1 MGESRLLPGAAVTAQ
16 GQLDDLAIEAKYW
29 RSRPLEAGVAGV
41 APWKPVLRKD
51 VLSSVLEYLQS
62 VTKQISKEIKLRW
75 LSI

>member
-1 MGESRLLPGAAVTAQ
+1 MLFVEVVHGVVSGENHWLP
-16 GQLDDLAIEAKYW
+16 L
-29 RSRPLEAGVAGV
+29 SLEAGVAGV

-75 LSI
+75 LSL

>member
-1 MGESRLLPGAAVTAQ
+1 MLHPPKMKRSLPEEMEVGIRAA
-16 GQLDDLAIEAKYW
+16 
-29 RSRPLEAGVAGV
+29 EAGVAGV

-75 LSI
+75 LSL